1 MDLPKTDFRLSMLVI
16 LLGVC
21 GGVLASVLWYI
32 QVIRGDEYSRLAEG
46 NRIRL
51 VTIPAPRGTIFDRD
65 GKILADNRPG
75 FETAVNVGEVSDR
88 DKLVSRLSEVLEIEP
103 EKIRARLARFRQKPF
118 EPVRLAT
125 DIGIARAT
133 VFEER
138 SPEWEGVEVRVN
150 PVRNYPYGAALVHL
164 IGYVGQIDARELER
178 LGDLGYGSQDDIGK
192 IGVEES
198 YDLFLRGVAGG
209 EQLQVNARGYRDRV
223 LAGRDPQAGNNL
235 HLTLDLRAQTILD
248 GILEGRK
255 GAAVAIDPRNGDL
268 LALVS
273 KPSFDPNLLTR
284 PVDEEYLQAIFS
296 SPDSP
301 ILNRALAGEY
311 PPGSPF
317 KVVVVL
323 AGFRSGKLNP
333 EAPTDCPG
341 FITLGST
348 VFRCWK
354 EGGHG
359 PLALREA
366 IKNSCNVYFYRLG
379 LDLGIDRLR
388 EAALLV
394 GFGEKAGI
402 GLLGEKGG
410 FVPSREWKKTA
421 LHEGWYPGD
430 TANLSIGQGYIR
442 VTPLQMAGLGA
453 LIASRGKLYK
463 PRLVSRITNPRGE
476 TIEEYPPV
484 VRREIRLPTRQ
495 WDDIWTGMGKVVN
508 EEGGTGRGAAHPRV
522 MVYGKTG
529 TVQVGAPPD
538 YSTHAWFLAFVPSGE
553 RPIVLALI
561 LEEPGSGGE
570 VAAPAAGEF
579 FRKYYE

>member
-1 MDLPKTDFRLSMLVI
+1 MDLPKTDFRLSVLVV

-21 GGVLASVLWYI
+21 GGVLASALWYI

-51 VTIPAPRGTIFDRD
+51 VSIPAPRGTIFDRE

-75 FETAVNVGEVSDR
+75 FETVVNVGEVSDQA
-88 DKLVSRLSEVLEIEP
+88 KLVSRLSEVLEIEP
-103 EKIRARLARFRQKPF
+103 EKIRSRLARFRQKPF

-164 IGYVGQIDARELER
+164 IGYVGQIDGRELER

-192 IGVEES
+192 IGMEQS

-235 HLTLDLRAQTILD
+235 HLTVDLRAQTILD
-248 GILEGRK
+248 GIMEGRK

-317 KVVVVL
+317 KLVVTL

-333 EAPTDCPG
+333 ESPTDCPG

-359 PLALREA
+359 PLALR
-366 IKNSCNVYFYRLG
+366 
-379 LDLGIDRLR
+379 
-388 EAALLV
+388 
-394 GFGEKAGI
+394 
-402 GLLGEKGG
+402 
-410 FVPSREWKKTA
+410 
-421 LHEGWYPGD
+421 
-430 TANLSIGQGYIR
+430 
-442 VTPLQMAGLGA
+442 
-453 LIASRGKLYK
+453 
-463 PRLVSRITNPRGE
+463 
-476 TIEEYPPV
+476 
-484 VRREIRLPTRQ
+484 
-495 WDDIWTGMGKVVN
+495 
-508 EEGGTGRGAAHPRV
+508 
-522 MVYGKTG
+522 
-529 TVQVGAPPD
+529 
-538 YSTHAWFLAFVPSGE
+538 
-553 RPIVLALI
+553 
-561 LEEPGSGGE
+561 
-570 VAAPAAGEF
+570 
-579 FRKYYE
+579 